1 MLRAGTEG
9 LSPEALAEAVADEVL
24 WREVRMV
31 ERAEGEESMAV
42 EAAPLMLIASLH
54 FLIAE
59 EMFAVGVVKV

>member
-1 MLRAGTEG
+1 MTEG

-42 EAAPLMLIASLH
+42 EAPLMLIASLH